1 MLFAAILAFSL
12 QAAADQSGPTRLAC
26 EAGPIVRE
34 YGGNDWLVYGC
45 SDERSFVVVSSSE
58 SPANPFVFMFL
69 FENGSYRIRGEGNG
83 DESATSAAF
92 DELSQLTPDEISN
105 IVSAVSEAPEGA
117 AAAAQN

>member
-12 QAAADQSGPTRLAC
+12 QAAADQSGTAPVECVR
-26 EAGPIVRE
+26 GPLVRE

-58 SPANPFVFMFL
+58 SPANPFAFMFL
-69 FENGSYRIRGEGNG
+69 FDGETYRIRGEGTG
-83 DESATSAAF
+83 DQGATSAAF
-92 DELSQLTPDEISN
+92 NELSQMTPEQISN

-117 AAAAQN
+117 AASAQN